1 MKKQRMEIKIDGICT
16 AITVNN
22 VIRMMNKIPF
32 VQTDGIYYV
41 NGSYAAF
48 VYVSAPKIMKTYL
61 EKKVTARG
69 YKFVWL

>member
-1 MKKQRMEIKIDGICT
+1 MKRQRMEIKIDGIFT

-22 VIRMMNKIPF
+22 VIRMINKIPF
-32 VQTDGIYYV
+32 VQTEGIYYV
-41 NGSYAAF
+41 NGLDAAF